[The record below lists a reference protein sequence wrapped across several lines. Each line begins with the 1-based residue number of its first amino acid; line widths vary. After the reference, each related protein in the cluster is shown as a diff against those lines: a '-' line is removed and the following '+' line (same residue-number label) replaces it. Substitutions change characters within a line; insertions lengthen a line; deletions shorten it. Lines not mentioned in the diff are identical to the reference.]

1 MLARNRLLRKKKTNR
16 ESPVGDV
23 CEHRVVLRNHVR
35 HGEGEVHERSEID
48 WSVDSVIN
56 SVVARA
62 ETITSQKLSF
72 PGANESAGERQ
83 NMRGWGLWLR

>member
-1 MLARNRLLRKKKTNR
+1 MLARNGLLPQKKTIR
-16 ESPVGDV
+16 ESLMGDV
-23 CEHRVVLRNHVR
+23 CEHRVVLRSYVR

-62 ETITSQKLSF
+62 ETITSQKWSF

-83 NMRGWGLWLR
+83 NMRGCGLWLR

>member
-1 MLARNRLLRKKKTNR
+1 MAMFVNTGWFY
-16 ESPVGDV
+16 ETMSDMV
-23 CEHRVVLRNHVR
+23 C
-35 HGEGEVHERSEID
+35 GEAHERSEID